1 MDLEKI
7 LEQYAEWRV
16 VVDTHDT
23 LIQDIASTKISL
35 EKFLPADLVST
46 NERRLAHQQETLRNL
61 LSYLQKE
68 LKIEISILRT
78 KVRNLRVILD
88 SYDNSLNELS
98 TMQQAYT
105 ILKRSGHF
113 STEETDFSKTE
124 YEEEIKRL
132 KDNVE
137 NVYEY
142 LVDFVSIKE

>member
-35 EKFLPADLVST
+35 EKFLPAELTSST
-46 NERRLAHQQETLRNL
+46 ERHLEYQQKTLQNL
-61 LSYLQKE
+61 LSYLQKD
-68 LKIEISILRT
+68 LEIGVSALRT

-88 SYDNSLNELS
+88 SYDHALNESS

-105 ILKRSGHF
+105 ILNRSGHF

-132 KDNVE
+132 KDNIE